1 MSSPKLPVPAPADAS
16 ALLRQALSD
25 VCEQSFFAFV
35 ETCSPERFSE
45 LVGAISPMPSDASGR
60 AAGRS
65 KPSEWLKASVAFTGP
80 FGGAIEVILPERLA
94 RSMVGSLLG
103 EPPEAP
109 MPEHQIFDGIGEF
122 ANMVCG
128 AWLTGFS
135 DRQAFALRPPAVTR
149 MAPGWTPLSESAGG
163 DERGHRLCVNDAPVR
178 VRLRH
183 FSD

>member
-1 MSSPKLPVPAPADAS
+1 MSSPRLPVPAPADAS
-16 ALLRQALSD
+16 GLLRQALFD

-35 ETCSPERFSE
+35 EVCSLERFTE
-45 LVGAISPMPSDASGR
+45 LVGEVSPQAESGR
-60 AAGRS
+60 AAARS

-80 FGGAIEVILPERLA
+80 FGGAIEVIMPERLA
-94 RSMVGSLLG
+94 RSLVGSLLG
-103 EPPEAP
+103 EPPDAP

-149 MAPGWTPLSESAGG
+149 MAPGWTPLSESASP
-163 DERGHRLCVNDAPVR
+163 DDRGHRLCVNDVPVR

-183 FSD
+183 LSD

>member
-1 MSSPKLPVPAPADAS
+1 MSSPRLPVQAPADAS
-16 ALLRQALSD
+16 ALLRQALFD
-25 VCEQSFFAFV
+25 VCEQSFFAYV
-35 ETCSPERFSE
+35 EACSPERFSE
-45 LVGAISPMPSDASGR
+45 LVGEISPAQPDAIGR
-60 AAGRS
+60 PAGRP

-80 FGGAIEVILPERLA
+80 FAGAIEVIMPERLA
-94 RSMVGSLLG
+94 RALVGSLLG
-103 EPPEAP
+103 EPPDAP

-149 MAPGWTPLSESAGG
+149 MAPGWTLLSESGP
-163 DERGHRLCVNDAPVR
+163 DDRGHRVCVNDTPVR

-183 FSD
+183 ID

>member
-1 MSSPKLPVPAPADAS
+1 LPVQAPADAS
-16 ALLRQALSD
+16 ALLRDALFD

-35 ETCSPERFSE
+35 EPCSPERFSE
-45 LVGAISPMPSDASGR
+45 LVAQVDPEADVRPGGR
-60 AAGRS
+60 T

-80 FGGAIEVILPERLA
+80 FGGAIEVVMPERLA
-94 RSMVGSLLG
+94 RSLVGSLLG

-109 MPEHQIFDGIGEF
+109 MAEHQIFDGIGEF

-135 DRQAFALRPPAVTR
+135 DRQAFGLRSPAVTR
-149 MAPGWTPLSESAGG
+149 MAPGWSPLAEPVGG
-163 DERGHRLCVNDAPVR
+163 DERGHRVCVNDAPVR

-183 FSD
+183 LGD

>member
-1 MSSPKLPVPAPADAS
+1 MSSHRSLAQAPADAS
-16 ALLRQALSD
+16 ALLRQALFD
-25 VCEQSFFAFV
+25 VCEQSFFAYV
-35 ETCSPERFSE
+35 EACSPERFTE
-45 LVGAISPMPSDASGR
+45 LVTEISPLHADGR
-60 AAGRS
+60 AGNRT

-94 RSMVGSLLG
+94 RSLVGSLLG
-103 EPPEAP
+103 EAPDTP

-135 DRQAFALRPPAVTR
+135 DRQAFGLRSPAVTR
-149 MAPGWTPLSESAGG
+149 MAPGWSPLSEASAA
-163 DERGHRLCVNDAPVR
+163 DERGHRVCVNEAPVR

-183 FSD
+183 LSD

>member
-1 MSSPKLPVPAPADAS
+1 MSSPRLPVQAPADAS
-16 ALLRQALSD
+16 ALLRQALFD
-25 VCEQSFFAFV
+25 VCEQSFFAYV
-35 ETCSPERFSE
+35 EACTPERFSE
-45 LVGAISPMPSDASGR
+45 LVGEISPAGSDGR
-60 AAGRS
+60 AGARS

-80 FGGAIEVILPERLA
+80 FSGAIEVVLPERLA

-149 MAPGWTPLSESAGG
+149 MAAGWTPLSEAGAA
-163 DERGHRLCVNDAPVR
+163 DERGHRVCVNDAPVR

-183 FSD
+183 LD

>member
-1 MSSPKLPVPAPADAS
+1 MSSPRLPAQAPADAS
-16 ALLRQALSD
+16 ALLRQALFD

-35 ETCSPERFSE
+35 EVCSAERFAE
-45 LVGAISPMPSDASGR
+45 LVGAMSPLQPEGSR
-60 AAGRS
+60 AAARS

-80 FGGAIEVILPERLA
+80 FSGAIEVILPERLA
-94 RSMVGSLLG
+94 RSLVGSLLG
-103 EPPEAP
+103 EPPDTP

-122 ANMVCG
+122 TNMVCG

-149 MAPGWTPLSESAGG
+149 MAPDWTPQSESSAA
-163 DERGHRLCVNDAPVR
+163 DDRGHRLCVNDAPVR

-183 FSD
+183 LAD

>member
-1 MSSPKLPVPAPADAS
+1 MSSHRSPVQVPADAS
-16 ALLRQALSD
+16 TLLRQALFD
-25 VCEQSFFAFV
+25 VCEQSFFAYV
-35 ETCSPERFSE
+35 EACSPERFSE
-45 LVGAISPMPSDASGR
+45 LVGQISPAQPD
-60 AAGRS
+60 AAGRPAVRV

-94 RSMVGSLLG
+94 RALVGSLLG
-103 EPPEAP
+103 EAPEAP

-135 DRQAFALRPPAVTR
+135 DKQSFALRPPAVTR
-149 MAPGWTPLSESAGG
+149 MAPAWTPLSEASA
-163 DERGHRLCVNDAPVR
+163 DDRGHRVCVNDEPVR

-183 FSD
+183 ID

>member
-1 MSSPKLPVPAPADAS
+1 MSSPRLPVQAPADAS
-16 ALLRQALSD
+16 ALLRDSLFD

-35 ETCSPERFSE
+35 EPCSPERFSE
-45 LVGAISPMPSDASGR
+45 LVAQVDPEAGIRP
-60 AAGRS
+60 AGRT

-80 FGGAIEVILPERLA
+80 FGGAIEVVLPERLA
-94 RSMVGSLLG
+94 KSLVGSLLG

-109 MPEHQIFDGIGEF
+109 MAEHQIFDGIGEF

-135 DRQAFALRPPAVTR
+135 DRQAFGLRSPAVTR
-149 MAPGWTPLSESAGG
+149 MAPGWTPLSESAA
-163 DERGHRLCVNDAPVR
+163 DERGHRVCVNDAPVR

-183 FSD
+183 LD

>member
-1 MSSPKLPVPAPADAS
+1 LPAQAPADAS
-16 ALLRQALSD
+16 ALLRQALVD

-35 ETCSPERFSE
+35 EACSMERFAE
-45 LVGAISPMPSDASGR
+45 LAGEISPLPADGGR
-60 AAGRS
+60 ATAKL

-94 RSMVGSLLG
+94 RTLVASLLG
-103 EPPEAP
+103 EPPDTP

-135 DRQAFALRPPAVTR
+135 DRQAFALRSPAVTR
-149 MAPGWTPLSESAGG
+149 MAPGWTPLAESGAA
-163 DERGHRLCVNDAPVR
+163 DDRGHRVCVNDAPVR

-183 FSD
+183 LSD